1 MEMIVLIQLQQGET
15 GTRRPIG
22 QIAINGWSFLGVA
35 APKFLLSP
43 LPVSSPSQQPGHAS
57 PGAASWL
64 YLANTGGT
72 REATEEGAR
81 WNVKRPRI

>member
-1 MEMIVLIQLQQGET
+1 MITVLIQLQQG
-15 GTRRPIG
+15 GPSTRCLIG

-35 APKFLLSP
+35 APNFLLSP
-43 LPVSSPSQQPGHAS
+43 LPVSSPSQQRGYAS
-57 PGAASWL
+57 PNAASWL

-72 REATEEGAR
+72 REATEEEAG